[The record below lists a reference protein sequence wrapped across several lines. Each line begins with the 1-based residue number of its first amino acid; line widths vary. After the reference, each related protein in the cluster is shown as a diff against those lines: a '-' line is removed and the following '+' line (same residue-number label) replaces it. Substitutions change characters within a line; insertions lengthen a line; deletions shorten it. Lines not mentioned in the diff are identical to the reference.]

1 MRHISDRKNG
11 MKSTQTVDSRILR
24 RIRATKGARVFS
36 PGHFLDL
43 GTRASVDQAL
53 SRLFRAGVL
62 RRVGRGL
69 YDLPRAHP
77 WFGILSPRAE
87 EVAGTVAARG
97 GQKLRMSEAA
107 SANALGL
114 SEQVPGKLVF
124 QTDGKS
130 RKLKVAGQEVELRH
144 RPLRE
149 MALSA
154 HPTGMIVSALRSMG
168 KNGVNPGQLDTLRA
182 SLPAKDR
189 RILLKELPLVPAWMH
204 PFLRYLATG
213 KRTP

>member
-1 MRHISDRKNG
+1 M
-11 MKSTQTVDSRILR
+11 
-24 RIRATKGARVFS
+24 
-36 PGHFLDL
+36 HFLDI

-53 SRLFRAGVL
+53 SRLSRAGVL

-69 YDLPRAHP
+69 YDLPRSHP
-77 WFGILSPRAE
+77 WFGTLSPQAE
-87 EVAGTVAARG
+87 KAAETMAART

-124 QTDGKS
+124 QTDGRS
-130 RKLKVAGQEVELRH
+130 RKLRIAGQEVELRH
-144 RPLRE
+144 RSLRE

-154 HPTGMIVSALRSMG
+154 HPTAMIVSALRSLG
-168 KNGVNPGQLDTLRA
+168 KDHVNLRLLDKLRA
-182 SLPAKDR
+182 NLSEKDR
-189 RILLKELPLVPAWMH
+189 RILLKELPLVAAWMH

-213 KRTP
+213 KKTP